1 MIMRNRYR
9 LIYGET
15 HDTVHIRDDETSRRF
30 IGQMGAIDELN
41 ELNEIIDALLY
52 FIKEEGNELVRVEDE
67 RSVRWFVTT
76 PEDVVGYFGE
86 ATVMTYDKY
95 LESLKR

>member
-15 HDTVHIRDDETSRRF
+15 HDSVHIRDDETSRRF

-52 FIKEEGNELVRVEDE
+52 FINEEGNELIRVEDDDG
-67 RSVRWFVTT
+67 VRWFVTT
-76 PEDVVGYFGE
+76 PEDVVGYTGE
-86 ATVMTYDKY
+86 ATVMTYEEY
-95 LESLKR
+95 LESLKK